1 MTFTYRE
8 KKHIFDPY
16 LLQAK
21 IMQCQQTTLDLGA
34 KLAAEKRDRDQD
46 FDQVSNLVAIQ
57 VFLANCK
64 IQKWHHPPIVGRD
77 NLQLTFI
84 TEQWLGIT
92 MEKI

>member
-1 MTFTYRE
+1 
-8 KKHIFDPY
+8 
-16 LLQAK
+16 
-21 IMQCQQTTLDLGA
+21 MQCQQTTLDLGA

-64 IQKWHHPPIVGRD
+64 ILKWHHPHIVGRD